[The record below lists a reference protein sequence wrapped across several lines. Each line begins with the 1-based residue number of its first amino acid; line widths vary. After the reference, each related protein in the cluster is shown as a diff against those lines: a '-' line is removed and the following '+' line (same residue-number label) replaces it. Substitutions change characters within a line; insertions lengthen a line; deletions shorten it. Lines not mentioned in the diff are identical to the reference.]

1 MSARDSVDSDFRGF
15 DRNVASRLA
24 AYLKPYGTELIK
36 AFGYMLLGVISS
48 LAGPVVIGRAV
59 DDGVRQGALDMVTL
73 YALAYLGMLGVGMVG
88 MRGMFNT
95 MAAVGQGIIRQ
106 LRNELFAHIQRLSL
120 SFFATYETGRLISR
134 VIGDVNVLREMIT
147 FAIIGVFRDLLTLVG
162 IVIVMLTINARLT
175 IVAAVVIPIM
185 LAIANVWR
193 VHARKAYIRQRTAVA
208 DVNAELAESFNG
220 VRVIQAFAR
229 EGYNSRR
236 FRQQIN
242 RENLNAGIATA
253 VIAGLFFP
261 TIEMIAGVAVG
272 VLIWLGGGLVL
283 ENALTA
289 GTLVTFVLYI
299 EQFFFPIRML
309 AQRYNTF
316 QATMAAGHKIFTLLD
331 TPVEIRDALDAYELP
346 PIQGHVRFEDVSF
359 SYDDTVE
366 VLHEATFEVPAG
378 TTVALV
384 GHTGAGKSTIVN
396 LLLRFYEVDQG
407 RLLIDGHDIRRVT
420 QQSLRRQM
428 GVVLQQTFLFSG
440 TVMDNIRYGRLEAT
454 DEEVIAAAQA
464 VGAHDFI
471 VALEHGYQTEVQEG
485 GTLLS
490 VGQRQLIAFARALL
504 ADPRILVL
512 DEATSSVDTQTE
524 RVIQEALARLLK
536 GRTAFVIAHRLS
548 TIINADQI
556 IVLDHG
562 RIVERG
568 THAELL
574 AMGGLYRN
582 LYTMAYAG
590 QEEATQAPD

>member
-1 MSARDSVDSDFRGF
+1 MRARDSADSDFRGF
-15 DRNVASRLA
+15 DRSVASRLA
-24 AYLKPYGTELIK
+24 AYLKPYGTEVIK
-36 AFGYMLLGVISS
+36 AFGYMLMGVFSS
-48 LAGPVVIGRAV
+48 LAGPVMIGRAV
-59 DDGVRQGALDMVTL
+59 DDGVRQGALEVVTL

-120 SFFATYETGRLISR
+120 SFFAAYETGRLISR

-147 FAIIGVFRDLLTLVG
+147 WAIIGVFRDLFTLVG

-193 VHARKAYIRQRTAVA
+193 VYARKAYIRQRTAVA

-242 RENLNAGIATA
+242 RENLNAGVATA

-331 TPVEIRDALDAYELP
+331 TPVEIRDAPDAYELP
-346 PIQGHVRFEDVSF
+346 PIQGHVRFEGVSF

-366 VLHEATFEVPAG
+366 VLHEATFDVPAG

-396 LLLRFYEVDQG
+396 LLLRFYEVNQG

-471 VALEHGYQTEVQEG
+471 MALEHGYQTEVQEG
-485 GTLLS
+485 GALLS

-524 RVIQEALARLLK
+524 RVIQAALARLLK

-574 AMGGLYRN
+574 ALGGLYRD
-582 LYTMAYAG
+582 LYTMAYAD
-590 QEEATQAPD
+590 QEEAAGTPK

>member
-36 AFGYMLLGVISS
+36 AFGYMLLGVFSS

-59 DDGVRQGALDMVTL
+59 DDGVRQGALNVVTL
-73 YALAYLGMLGVGMVG
+73 YALAYLGMLGVGMMG

-106 LRNELFAHIQRLSL
+106 LRNELFAHIQQLSL
-120 SFFATYETGRLISR
+120 SFFAAYETGRLISR

-242 RENLNAGIATA
+242 RENLNAGITTA

-289 GTLVTFVLYI
+289 GTLVIFVLYI
-299 EQFFFPIRML
+299 EQFFFPVRML

-331 TPVEIRDALDAYELP
+331 TPVAIRDAPDAYELP
-346 PIQGHVRFEDVSF
+346 PIRGHVRFEGVSF

-378 TTVALV
+378 ATVALV

-440 TVMDNIRYGRLEAT
+440 TVMDSIRYGRLEAT
-454 DEEVIAAAQA
+454 DDEVIAAAKA

-471 VALEHGYQTEVQEG
+471 MGLEHGYRTEVQEG
-485 GTLLS
+485 GALLS

-524 RVIQEALARLLK
+524 RVIQGALARLLK

-574 AMGGLYRN
+574 ALGGLYRD

-590 QEEATQAPD
+590 QEEATQTPN